1 MGVTA
6 MTDLQALHLEWVSR
20 RFHLEIEMNRG
31 VKTHEDIRGLAIQ
44 ARKAEANYLTAI
56 AMRPAPKV
64 KKNRSRTPAQLLA
77 ARHYAEA
84 EACQVMW
91 TAAEDIAQVEVQRGV
106 MSGELLREVC
116 ENAQAWF
123 EEYDEAIGR
132 TATSTSRELAHK
144 ALLEGREDLWREDIQ
159 EINSHL
165 ESQWAEWTTEELEP
179 PNEVLSSSLRCN
191 GPPMGLVREVNHSH
205 YSPTP
210 VVQGQG
216 RPSR

>member
-1 MGVTA
+1 
-6 MTDLQALHLEWVSR
+6 MTDLKALHLEWVSR

-64 KKNRSRTPAQLLA
+64 KKNRSRTPSQLLA

-91 TAAEDIAQVEVQRGV
+91 EAAEDIAQVEVKRGV
-106 MSGELLREVC
+106 MSGELLGDVC

-123 EEYDEAIGR
+123 VEYDEAIGHA
-132 TATSTSRELAHK
+132 ATSTFQEMAHK
-144 ALLEGREDLWREDIQ
+144 ALMEARKEDTDIQ
-159 EINSHL
+159 ELMSNL
-165 ESQWAEWTTEELEP
+165 ESQWSEWTTEELEP

-191 GPPMGLVREVNHSH
+191 GPPTGLVRELS
-205 YSPTP
+205 YSQLAHTCG
-210 VVQGQG
+210 QGQG
-216 RPSR
+216 EPSR

>member
-1 MGVTA
+1 
-6 MTDLQALHLEWVSR
+6 MTDLKALHLEWVSR
-20 RFHLEIEMNRG
+20 RFHLELEMNRG

-84 EACQVMW
+84 EECQAMW
-91 TAAEDIAQVEVQRGV
+91 NAAEDIAQVEVQRGV

-123 EEYDEAIGR
+123 EEYDEAIGH
-132 TATSTSRELAHK
+132 TATSSFLESAHK
-144 ALLEGREDLWREDIQ
+144 ALLEGREYLWREDLQ
-159 EINSHL
+159 ELMSNL
-165 ESQWAEWTTEELEP
+165 ESQWSEWTTEELEP

-191 GPPMGLVREVNHSH
+191 GPPTGLVRELF
-205 YSPTP
+205 YSQPTHTCG
-210 VVQGQG
+210 QGQG
-216 RPSR
+216 EPSR

>member
-1 MGVTA
+1 
-6 MTDLQALHLEWVSR
+6 
-20 RFHLEIEMNRG
+20 
-31 VKTHEDIRGLAIQ
+31 
-44 ARKAEANYLTAI
+44 
-56 AMRPAPKV
+56 
-64 KKNRSRTPAQLLA
+64 
-77 ARHYAEA
+77 
-84 EACQVMW
+84 
-91 TAAEDIAQVEVQRGV
+91 
-106 MSGELLREVC
+106 VC

-123 EEYDEAIGR
+123 EEYDEAIGHC
-132 TATSTSRELAHK
+132 ATSSFQELAHK
-144 ALLEGREDLWREDIQ
+144 ALMEARKEDTDIQ
-159 EINSHL
+159 ELVSSL

>member
-1 MGVTA
+1 
-6 MTDLQALHLEWVSR
+6 MTDLKALHLEWVSR

-91 TAAEDIAQVEVQRGV
+91 EAAEDIAQVEVNRGV

-116 ENAQAWF
+116 ENAHAWF
-123 EEYDEAIGR
+123 EEYDEAIGHS
-132 TATSTSRELAHK
+132 ATSIFQGLAHK
-144 ALLEGREDLWREDIQ
+144 ALMEAREEDTDIQ
-159 EINSHL
+159 ELMSNL

-191 GPPMGLVREVNHSH
+191 GPPTGLVRELS
-205 YSPTP
+205 YSQLAHTCG
-210 VVQGQG
+210 QGQG
-216 RPSR
+216 EPSR